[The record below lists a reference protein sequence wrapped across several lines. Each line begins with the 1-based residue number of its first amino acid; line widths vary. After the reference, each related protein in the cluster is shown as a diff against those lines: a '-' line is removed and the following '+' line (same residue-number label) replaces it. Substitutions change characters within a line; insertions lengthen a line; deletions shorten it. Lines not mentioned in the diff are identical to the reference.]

1 MGFLARFGNATVF
14 VLGATV
20 LLISTPVDAQVAF
33 DECGVFV
40 ADPGGSCP
48 LFSPYALPGTYLVD
62 LGTLPVPPP
71 GTEARITGIMEDCV
85 ATCFPTACIFN
96 ATIDPS
102 CGGPP
107 PPPEPEFIRGD
118 CNNDASFNIADVIFQ
133 LNSLFTSGPPPPCNN
148 ACDIDGDGVH
158 DIGDAIQMLNL
169 MFLSGAAPPPP
180 WPDCGVDPTQPPL
193 MSCNNPICP

>member
-1 MGFLARFGNATVF
+1 MGFLARFGYATVF
-14 VLGATV
+14 VLVTTV
-20 LLISTPVDAQVAF
+20 LLISTPVAAQVDF

-40 ADPGGSCP
+40 ADPGGFCA
-48 LFSPYALPGTYLVD
+48 LFAPYALPGTYLVD

-71 GTEARITGIMEDCV
+71 GTEARIIGIMEDCV

-118 CNNDASFNIADVIFQ
+118 CNNDATFNIADVIFH
-133 LNSLFTSGPPPPCNN
+133 LNSLFASGPPPPCQN
-148 ACDIDGDGVH
+148 ACDFNGDQLINIV
-158 DIGDAIQMLNL
+158 DPVIMLSVL
-169 MFLSGAAPPPP
+169 FQGGGPPPPP
-180 WPDCGVDPTQPPL
+180 WPDCGVDPTQPPP

>member
-14 VLGATV
+14 VLVVTV
-20 LLISTPVDAQVAF
+20 LLINTPVDAQVAF

-40 ADPGGSCP
+40 ADPAGSCP
-48 LFSPYALPGTYLVD
+48 LFAPYALPGTYLVD
-62 LGTLPVPPP
+62 LGTLPVPPA

-107 PPPEPEFIRGD
+107 PPPEPQFIRGD
-118 CNNDASFNIADVIFQ
+118 CNNDAAFNIADVIFH
-133 LNSLFTSGPPPPCNN
+133 LDGLFASGAPPPCQN
-148 ACDIDGDGVH
+148 ACDFNGDQV
-158 DIGDAIQMLNL
+158 INIADAVVMLMVL
-169 MFLSGAAPPPP
+169 FQGGGPPPPP
-180 WPDCGVDPTQPPL
+180 WPDCGVDPTQPPP